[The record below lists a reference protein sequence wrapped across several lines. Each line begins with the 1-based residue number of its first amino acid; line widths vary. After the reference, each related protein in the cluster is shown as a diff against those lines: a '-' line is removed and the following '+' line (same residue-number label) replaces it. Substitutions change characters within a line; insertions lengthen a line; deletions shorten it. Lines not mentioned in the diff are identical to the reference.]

1 MKKILAL
8 CLFSLFSFY
17 TQANII
23 IHSTRI
29 IYPEGSKEI
38 TAQLQNTGT
47 QPALV
52 QAWLDDGNP
61 ESTPETAKVPFILT
75 PPVVKVETNSGQQL
89 RIKFIGQSLAKDKE
103 SLFYLNILDIPP
115 IDETVQDKNMMQIAI
130 RSRIKLF
137 YRPQNLPFS
146 IEKLAV
152 HTKLLLNSHQAT
164 INNNTPYYLNVLALK
179 ENKNT
184 PNLLEE
190 GTMIAPYSQF
200 NLSLK
205 KPFNSQNKI
214 AILTIVNDYG
224 ATEDLNISV
233 D

>member
-1 MKKILAL
+1 M
-8 CLFSLFSFY
+8 
-17 TQANII
+17 
-23 IHSTRI
+23 RI
-29 IYPEGSKEI
+29 
-38 TAQLQNTGT
+38 
-47 QPALV
+47 
-52 QAWLDDGNP
+52 
-61 ESTPETAKVPFILT
+61 
-75 PPVVKVETNSGQQL
+75 
-89 RIKFIGQSLAKDKE
+89 
-103 SLFYLNILDIPP
+103 
-115 IDETVQDKNMMQIAI
+115 
-130 RSRIKLF
+130 
-137 YRPQNLPFS
+137 RPYHLPFS